1 MENANP
7 TIPTGFL
14 AVHIFCLRYRGENGV
29 IGNPE
34 EQGMICRQLPCFT
47 GCLGLRDNGGRR
59 ATLNQEEYYAE
70 EHDRERRLGLDRRD
84 LLDRRDVLDRR
95 IEAFTR
101 STAETSD
108 GKNSREFIERRSGS
122 DRRSRID
129 RRDNFLCLFSRIP
142 PAD

>member
-1 MENANP
+1 MENVHSA
-7 TIPTGFL
+7 IPTGFL

-29 IGNPE
+29 IGNPL

-47 GCLGLRDNGGRR
+47 GCLALRDNGGRR
-59 ATLNQEEYYAE
+59 ATLDQEEYYAE
-70 EHDRERRLGLDRRD
+70 EHNKERRLGLDRRD

-95 IEAFTR
+95 IGVFTS
-101 STAETSD
+101 STAETSNRN
-108 GKNSREFIERRSGS
+108 NSQGFIERRSGT

-142 PAD
+142 AED